1 MDRLDGNT
9 LGMGLMTIAFSTDQL
24 DERDRIPFWVD
35 VASKAF
41 YAHDF
46 EAKPTA
52 FAGRL
57 SAGTM
62 DVLSLA
68 RCDCGPCSVSRTRRD
83 AARDDIDDLLLCIRF
98 EGRSR
103 FSQGDRTIIMEPGTV
118 VFHDAARPLKID
130 FLEQTRSLVIAVPR
144 HLIES
149 RIGAAGIERVTSVK
163 APATGMLVEFARAL
177 ADRVEQMEP
186 ALHRRMS
193 EQFIDLV
200 SLAFVGDASGA
211 PSTAREV
218 ALRRLKGEIER
229 RLGDPA
235 LSPSSAAEA
244 AGISVRYANVLL
256 AGENTSLERY
266 IVQRRLEQCRRALAD
281 PLQAHRMIGEIAY
294 GWGFS
299 DHSHF
304 TRRFREAFGVT
315 PGDYRQKTLIPRQ

>member
-1 MDRLDGNT
+1 MS
-9 LGMGLMTIAFSTDQL
+9 IAFTTDQL

-41 YAHDF
+41 YTHEFAA
-46 EAKPTA
+46 EATA
-52 FAGRL
+52 FVGRL
-57 SAGTM
+57 STGAL
-62 DVLSLA
+62 DVLSLT
-68 RCDCGPCSVSRTRRD
+68 RCDCGPCSVTRTRRD
-83 AARDDIDDLLLCIRF
+83 AARDDIDDLLLCIRL

-103 FSQGDRTIIMEPGTV
+103 FSQGDRMLVMEPGTV
-118 VFHDAARPLKID
+118 MFHDSARPLKID
-130 FLEQTRSLVIAVPR
+130 FLDQTRSLVVSIPR
-144 HLIES
+144 HLMES
-149 RIGAAGIERVTSVK
+149 RIGAAGIERVTSAK

-177 ADRVEQMEP
+177 IDRAEQMDP

-193 EQFIDLV
+193 EQLIDLV
-200 SLAFVGDASGA
+200 SLAFSGDARGSR
-211 PSTAREV
+211 STARET

-229 RLGDPA
+229 QLSDPA
-235 LSPSSAAEA
+235 LSPSSAAKG

-256 AGENTSLERY
+256 GEENTSLERY

-304 TRRFREAFGVT
+304 TRRFRDAFGAT
-315 PGDYRQKTLIPRQ
+315 PGDYRQKALVPGVLIPSE